1 MAEDQQLIQM
11 ALSQKYLTHAQLK
24 QAKEEQ
30 RVLADRGLERTL
42 WFLVQDLGF
51 VTEEQARTLRTQAS
65 STSNRALEV
74 EGYVIQ
80 GRIGSG
86 GMGDVFRGRR
96 ADGDEVA
103 IKLLSS
109 KFSNDNEYAARFKRE
124 GQATLRL
131 SHPHVTRSLSDG
143 ECDGHRYLIMELVNG
158 ISLRAQIQS
167 RGKMSE
173 HDALYLM
180 AQMADA
186 LGYAWSNGIL
196 HRDVKPA
203 NIILGAARP
212 GVTEPFCA
220 KLCDFGLAKV
230 WQTSRYT
237 IADLT
242 KSGVALGTPH
252 YMSPEQAAGDS
263 DLDQRSDIYS
273 LGATVY
279 HAVLGETMYNGKSSA
294 VIMYKHVNEA
304 LDLQPLRDAGISEEL
319 VKLLGRMLAKDRSGR
334 FADWNMVL
342 SETRS
347 LLRARTSAKGNATPT
362 GVPRQPANQRTT
374 EVDAVSVA
382 PGPTPTPAPAPAA
395 APARAAAP
403 APASVASTPAVA
415 AVSGA
420 AGAAASA
427 AASPAAGT
435 IPSAMLPGAGSSG
448 KRGGE
453 NSRGDRTRL
462 RRLQAQLIV
471 RVVGVSIAIAAVVA
485 LAFFLIIG
493 RGVAALGAD
502 PASFVQVLKTASAVD
517 GPTTVVL
524 AAGDY
529 RGPWRLGPA
538 HADLRL
544 RAAGPGVRL
553 IGDGH
558 EPLLQLQAGLRNF
571 ALEGVTLVPG
581 GGLAI
586 EALNVHS
593 ARLEQI
599 AIDGECRE
607 ILVASASNLDIRG
620 LQGRASV
627 RGIDCDGGSL
637 ALDDSFLRTPPP
649 ALRARHA
656 AVDLERCR
664 FAAAGTG
671 EALIT
676 LSGGRGA
683 FRAVVA
689 EADGCASALAFDAV
703 DSLDLVDVALLGART
718 GIAAAGSQL
727 GRVDGL
733 TIDAVEVGLSWNGA
747 RDRAWQWQGLLVRAA
762 QPAPGLDGLSLA
774 DDGARAD
781 ALKRVPLAAIP

>member
-11 ALSQKYLTHAQLK
+11 ALSQKCLTHAQLK

-30 RVLADRGLERTL
+30 RVLADRGLERSL

-51 VTEEQARTLRTQAS
+51 VTEEQVRTLRTQAS
-65 STSNRALEV
+65 SSTNRALEV

-158 ISLRAQIQS
+158 VSLRGQIQN
-167 RGKMSE
+167 RGKLSE
-173 HDALYLM
+173 HDALFLM

-203 NIILGAARP
+203 NIILGAPRP

-252 YMSPEQAAGDS
+252 YMSPEQAAGEG

-279 HAVLGETMYNGKSSA
+279 HAVLGQTMYNGKSSA

-304 LDLQPLRDAGISEEL
+304 LDLQPLRDAGMSEEL

-334 FADWNMVL
+334 FADWNIVL

-382 PGPTPTPAPAPAA
+382 PGPAPVPAPVRTVVSAPAPAA
-395 APARAAAP
+395 SAPAIASAAP
-403 APASVASTPAVA
+403 S
-415 AVSGA
+415 
-420 AGAAASA
+420 ASA
-427 AASPAAGT
+427 AASPSAGT
-435 IPSAMLPGAGSSG
+435 IPSAMVPGAGSSG

-453 NSRGDRTRL
+453 NSRGQATRL
-462 RRLQAQLIV
+462 RRLRSQLVV
-471 RVVGVSIAIAAVVA
+471 RVLAVSIAIAALMA
-485 LAFFLIIG
+485 LAFFVVIG
-493 RGVAALGAD
+493 RGGSALGAD
-502 PASFVQVLKTASAVD
+502 PASFVQVLKTASA
-517 GPTTVVL
+517 
-524 AAGDY
+524 
-529 RGPWRLGPA
+529 
-538 HADLRL
+538 
-544 RAAGPGVRL
+544 
-553 IGDGH
+553 GDG
-558 EPLLQLQAGLRNF
+558 A
-571 ALEGVTLVPG
+571 T
-581 GGLAI
+581 
-586 EALNVHS
+586 
-593 ARLEQI
+593 
-599 AIDGECRE
+599 
-607 ILVASASNLDIRG
+607 
-620 LQGRASV
+620 
-627 RGIDCDGGSL
+627 
-637 ALDDSFLRTPPP
+637 
-649 ALRARHA
+649 
-656 AVDLERCR
+656 
-664 FAAAGTG
+664 
-671 EALIT
+671 
-676 LSGGRGA
+676 
-683 FRAVVA
+683 
-689 EADGCASALAFDAV
+689 
-703 DSLDLVDVALLGART
+703 
-718 GIAAAGSQL
+718 
-727 GRVDGL
+727 
-733 TIDAVEVGLSWNGA
+733 TIV
-747 RDRAWQWQGLLVRAA
+747 
-762 QPAPGLDGLSLA
+762 
-774 DDGARAD
+774 
-781 ALKRVPLAAIP
+781 